1 MEKKDAIGTIPGLL
15 LAIMVGI
22 IAVELADLHFVIDAL
37 VIAIILGMILN
48 FLFGTNEKLRP
59 GVVLAPRI
67 FIPLGIIFYAKNLD
81 FLEFTKVSPSVL
93 LQLVLIMTLAFLVI
107 YWTGKK
113 LGIKKKTA
121 LLTGTGTA
129 VCGASAIAITSPV
142 VEAEPEDMSVALVV
156 ITVAALAG
164 ILIFPTIMGTFSLSD
179 KEYTVL
185 AGSTLHMTGI
195 VKTVVSGLSSELRD
209 LAVSVKL
216 MRVALLILIVPILSY
231 VVRGRFYVHWFIIV
245 FALLGIVFTYSP
257 STKDFVY
264 TIVPFSEYFFPIAL
278 GSIGLNTDMKSVIN
292 SGVNPLIAGL
302 LGFVAGV
309 ALFLLGTLIIP
320 Y

>member
-1 MEKKDAIGTIPGLL
+1 
-15 LAIMVGI
+15 
-22 IAVELADLHFVIDAL
+22 
-37 VIAIILGMILN
+37 
-48 FLFGTNEKLRP
+48 
-59 GVVLAPRI
+59 
-67 FIPLGIIFYAKNLD
+67 
-81 FLEFTKVSPSVL
+81 
-93 LQLVLIMTLAFLVI
+93 MTLAFLVI